1 MQVGDSQV
9 GVEADV
15 LQPIG
20 SAEVGEPFLDWAQGV
35 EDIVVDVDFES
46 EDFSLLELGLQSG
59 VVASGLAFFPAA
71 WGNGY
76 LKGEACSSD
85 TRRPTTLILSPVL
98 LRIDRFGLS
107 VIN

>member
-1 MQVGDSQV
+1 MQVGDREV

-15 LQPIG
+15 LDAIRG
-20 SAEVGEPFLDWAQGV
+20 LEVGEPFLHRAQRV
-35 EDIVVDVDFES
+35 QDIVVDVDFES
-46 EDFSLLELGLQSG
+46 EDFPLLQLGLQSG

>member
-1 MQVGDSQV
+1 MQVGDREV

-15 LQPIG
+15 LEPIRTP
-20 SAEVGEPFLDWAQGV
+20 EVGKPFFHRAQGV

-59 VVASGLAFFPAA
+59 VVASGFAFFPAA

-98 LRIDRFGLS
+98 LRIDRLGLS